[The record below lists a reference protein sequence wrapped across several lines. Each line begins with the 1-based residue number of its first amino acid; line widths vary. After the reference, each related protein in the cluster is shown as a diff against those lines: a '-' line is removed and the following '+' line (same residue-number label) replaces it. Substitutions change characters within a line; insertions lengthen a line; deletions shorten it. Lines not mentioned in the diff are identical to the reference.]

1 MSYQINE
8 AIRLARDILYEKHGY
23 GREQLDY
30 ETMFVVWYCKTLQNW
45 KALVSGEHV
54 DHYVEITYDGD
65 TKTTYVDVYK
75 KESNTCIKDKDNL
88 IKVYG

>member
-45 KALVSGEHV
+45 KALVSGKHV

-65 TKTTYVDVYK
+65 TKTTYVDVYEK
-75 KESNTCIKDKDNL
+75 KSNTCIKDKDNL